1 MSAHPNTEQAD
12 RDRLADI
19 GLADFDNRTGTDD
32 DGHHAQHVEEVT
44 PS

>member
-19 GLADFDNRTGTDD
+19 GLADRDDRAGTDD
-32 DGHHAQHVEEVT
+32 AGHHAEHTEELM